1 MDKSKLRK
9 EYLEKRNQLDK
20 ALIEKWSMKM
30 AFSFFN
36 TFETHQKLVH
46 LFLSIKELNEIQTE
60 VFVNRLFEDDA
71 KVATSIT
78 HFNPKKLEHT
88 LINKETTYTKDKY
101 GVPVPSPIISI
112 AEESIDI
119 VLVPLLCIDFKGNR
133 VGYGQGFYDGFL
145 KKCGKNTPII
155 GLSLFEPIDTEIHT
169 NDWDVPLDYCIT
181 PNEVYMF

>member
-1 MDKSKLRK
+1 MDKSALRK

-60 VFVNRLFEDDA
+60 VFVNRLFEDDD

-78 HFNPKKLEHT
+78 HFNPKRLEHT
-88 LINKETTYTKDKY
+88 LINKETTYAKDKY

-112 AEESIDI
+112 AEEAIDI

-145 KKCGKNTPII
+145 KKCGENTPKI
-155 GLSLFEPIDTEIHT
+155 GLSLFEPIEVEIPI
-169 NDWDVPLDYCIT
+169 NDWDIPLDYCIT
-181 PNEVYMF
+181 PNEVYRF